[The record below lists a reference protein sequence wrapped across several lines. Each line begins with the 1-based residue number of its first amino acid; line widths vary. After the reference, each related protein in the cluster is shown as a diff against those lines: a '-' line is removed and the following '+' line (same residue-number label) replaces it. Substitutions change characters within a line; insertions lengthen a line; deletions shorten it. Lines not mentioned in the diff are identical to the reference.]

1 MDTLIV
7 RSRNL
12 YTCTSNTFDK
22 NMEHK
27 LSNKKNKKNP
37 KNNVLSLHVYV
48 LKRS

>member
-27 LSNKKNKKNP
+27 LSKKTKK
-37 KNNVLSLHVYV
+37 KQ
-48 LKRS
+48 RSIVTRLCA

>member
-12 YTCTSNTFDK
+12 YTCSSNTFDK

-27 LSNKKNKKNP
+27 LSTKKK

>member
-27 LSNKKNKKNP
+27 LSNKKNKT
-37 KNNVLSLHVYV
+37 NNVLSLHVYV

>member
-12 YTCTSNTFDK
+12 YTCSSNTFDK

-27 LSNKKNKKNP
+27 LSTKKKTKK
-37 KNNVLSLHVYV
+37 KQ
-48 LKRS
+48 RSIVTRLCA